1 MSVFI
6 TNYDND
12 VFQIPGINTI
22 YTRYD
27 SDLKI
32 FEVFVNQKKIKR
44 LVGIPADEAKIYQ
57 DSEKQLPEVIKLNRG
72 LRKVFG
78 VDLITLKTRSRKRI
92 YVLPR
97 QAAMTWMS
105 NHTKNSLAEI
115 GKFFK
120 PEGLPA
126 FDHATVLHCKK
137 TIYNLIDT
145 EKGFKEKYEEF
156 DKVCQN
162 IQI

>member
-44 LVGIPADEAKIYQ
+44 LVGIPADEAKINQ
-57 DSEKQLPEVIKLNRG
+57 ESEKQLPEVIKLNRG

-78 VDLITLKTRSRKRI
+78 FDLITLKTRSRRRT

-97 QAAMTWMS
+97 QVAMTWLS
-105 NHTKNSLAEI
+105 NNTKNSLAEI
-115 GKFFK
+115 GRFFK
-120 PEGLPA
+120 PEGKPA
-126 FDHATVLHCKK
+126 FDHATVLHSKK
-137 TIYNLIDT
+137 TVYNLIDT

-162 IQI
+162 IQL

>member
-22 YTRYD
+22 YTKYD

-32 FEVFVNQKKIKR
+32 FEVFVNNKKIKR
-44 LVGIPADEAKIYQ
+44 LIGVLADEAKIKQ
-57 DSEKQLPEVIKLNRG
+57 DSEKILPEIIKLNRG

-78 VDLITLKTRSRKRI
+78 VDLITLKTRCRKRV

-97 QAAMTWMS
+97 QATMTWMCH
-105 NHTKNSLAEI
+105 NTKNSLAEI

-126 FDHATVLHCKK
+126 FDHATVLHSKK

-156 DKVCQN
+156 DKVCKN
-162 IQI
+162 IQL